1 MEKLRY
7 RAGKG
12 FFKAMAKTQ
21 DSEIKT
27 LYPFQHTR
35 QTFSETLQLFRKNTD
50 GEMESQEAC

>member
-21 DSEIKT
+21 DCEIET
-27 LYPFQHTR
+27 LCPFQHTR
-35 QTFSETLQLFRKNTD
+35 QTFSETLQLFRRD
-50 GEMESQEAC
+50 ADREMESQEAC

>member
-21 DSEIKT
+21 DSEI
-27 LYPFQHTR
+27 
-35 QTFSETLQLFRKNTD
+35 ETLLSLPAHQADFFRNTAVVQK
-50 GEMESQEAC
+50 EY